1 MSLGD
6 RDYIPSE
13 TSRLFLYRK
22 DNGEKEFL
30 LLRKSYG
37 EELYETPG
45 GSIEAGET
53 PGQCLEREA
62 LEELGINIEAEKVL
76 DGEIQITPKGNYKV
90 FGYTG
95 KTDDSDFQLSGEHS
109 DYVWASESEIRSMNR
124 EGLIIEGLESL
135 IDSLDTSIQEKSD

>member
-37 EELYETPG
+37 QELYETPG

-76 DGEIQITPKGNYKV
+76 DGEIQITPNGNY
-90 FGYTG
+90 
-95 KTDDSDFQLSGEHS
+95 
-109 DYVWASESEIRSMNR
+109 
-124 EGLIIEGLESL
+124 
-135 IDSLDTSIQEKSD
+135 